1 MVTRTLRP
9 RSASGTAGCCTS
21 GCSTGATTRRSRR
34 SAPGSGCTTSP
45 AGASRTGTRTGARTA
60 PGQSTAATTP
70 GSTRTAATT
79 SSSPP
84 STPTTYRCP
93 TVWSE
98 CSATSTTRIRGRAIT
113 SAKLIRPGAVTH
125 VTDTDQR
132 SVALRLKRT
141 AGGITVTVPG
151 NRALVP
157 SGWHMLFVTDAKGTP
172 SEGRWVE
179 VPQGRAVRL
188 LRRPRRAQRVL
199 GPPCAR
205 LPGTAPGLRPVAPRA
220 GDGPGRGRR
229 RDPRAAARPPPLPP
243 HPSAPVRTPAG
254 RRDCRTSTSPRCGR
268 RCAAASV
275 PS

>member
-1 MVTRTLRP
+1 MLGHFP
-9 RSASGTAGCCTS
+9 DPDQG
-21 GCSTGATTRRSRR
+21 
-34 SAPGSGCTTSP
+34 P
-45 AGASRTGTRTGARTA
+45 
-60 PGQSTAATTP
+60 
-70 GSTRTAATT
+70 
-79 SSSPP
+79 
-84 STPTTYRCP
+84 
-93 TVWSE
+93 
-98 CSATSTTRIRGRAIT
+98 AIT

-205 LPGTAPGLRPVAPRA
+205 LPGTAPGTPAGGAASGRRP
-220 GDGPGRGRR
+220 GPG
-229 RDPRAAARPPPLPP
+229 PKTRPASSSTAPATAT
-243 HPSAPVRTPAG
+243 APVRTP
-254 RRDCRTSTSPRCGR
+254 RR
-268 RCAAASV
+268 